1 MKNKGLLFIISGP
14 SGAGKGTVV
23 KELVKLPEN
32 EVSISV
38 TTRKPREGEIDGICL
53 LYTSPSP
60 RD

>member
-1 MKNKGLLFIISGP
+1 MKNKGLLFILSGP

-38 TTRKPREGEIDGICL
+38 TTREPREGEIDGVH
-53 LYTSPSP
+53 YT
-60 RD
+60 